1 MNDSSSPDPS
11 GDGSPARLPP
21 PGRDFSPLDALVA
34 LVRERGLFVLVA
46 GSIAALGI
54 AYAVA
59 APAQYTTESAV
70 VRESADAPTALSDA
84 LPSLSDLGLGTRES
98 SSEAGLSP
106 QSYPRILTSREVRL
120 AVAQDTFFFPST
132 GRRTTLV
139 AHVNRPPGP
148 GEMLIDYTVRLPWT
162 LKSWMDDAFEN
173 SGTARQD
180 AHRRAAFRIAPTDEE
195 QRAIDRLRE
204 QVTART
210 GESGSLSAGQ
220 GLMTISTTASDPD
233 LSAQLN
239 ESFLLHLRERVQD
252 LRTRRMEE
260 QLGFV
265 RRRFR
270 EARHDLARAEDSLAQ
285 FLERNRSV
293 LAGGQVPAL
302 SFRRNRLER
311 QVRFKEQLYSQLQE
325 QRTQTRLQLQRRQPV
340 LTVAEQPAPPPDPSG
355 PNRTLI
361 VLLSV
366 LIGGAAGTLAVY
378 LRSLRTATEESEDG
392 RRKLAE
398 IREGLTARGFVRS
411 VRNELTSS

>member
-1 MNDSSSPDPS
+1 
-11 GDGSPARLPP
+11 
-21 PGRDFSPLDALVA
+21 
-34 LVRERGLFVLVA
+34 
-46 GSIAALGI
+46 
-54 AYAVA
+54 
-59 APAQYTTESAV
+59 
-70 VRESADAPTALSDA
+70 
-84 LPSLSDLGLGTRES
+84 
-98 SSEAGLSP
+98 
-106 QSYPRILTSREVRL
+106 
-120 AVAQDTFFFPST
+120 
-132 GRRTTLV
+132 
-139 AHVNRPPGP
+139 
-148 GEMLIDYTVRLPWT
+148 
-162 LKSWMDDAFEN
+162 
-173 SGTARQD
+173 
-180 AHRRAAFRIAPTDEE
+180 
-195 QRAIDRLRE
+195 
-204 QVTART
+204 
-210 GESGSLSAGQ
+210 
-220 GLMTISTTASDPD
+220 
-233 LSAQLN
+233 
-239 ESFLLHLRERVQD
+239 
-252 LRTRRMEE
+252 MEE

-270 EARHDLARAEDSLAQ
+270 EARHDLVRAEDSLAQ

-355 PNRTLI
+355 PNRTLV
-361 VLLSV
+361 VLLSL